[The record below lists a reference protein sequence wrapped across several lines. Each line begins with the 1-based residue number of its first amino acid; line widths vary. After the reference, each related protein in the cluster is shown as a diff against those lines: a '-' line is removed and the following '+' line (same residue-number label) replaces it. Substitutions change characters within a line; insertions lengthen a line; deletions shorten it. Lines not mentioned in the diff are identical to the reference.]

1 MDSGRMPL
9 DFLLSHLLEL
19 ASRANALVLPS
30 IQADITEEVG
40 SCEEEVRYQVGP

>member
-1 MDSGRMPL
+1 MDNERMQL

-40 SCEEEVRYQVGP
+40 SYEEEVR